1 MSSSKIKLILSA
13 IVLLVAVYLLVLRSP
28 HRKKGDIAPDFK
40 TSLIDGSSFELSDL
54 RGNYVLLDFWGSWC
68 PPCRRD
74 NPNLVELHNQFGD
87 KSFQD
92 ADNFHIVT
100 IALEKN
106 DRAWKKASE
115 KDGFTWKHQ
124 IVQES
129 KLVLSAPLAIKYN
142 VKDVPSKFL
151 ISPDGEV
158 LGVNQSVT
166 EITSFLTS
174 KLK

>member
-151 ISPDGEV
+151 INPDGEV
-158 LGVNQSVT
+158 LGVNQSAT
-166 EITSFLTS
+166 EIARFLSS